1 MMQQLTDLTWC
12 LHPLVVVGV
21 DAYFILL
28 GVEGKF
34 TVVDRSQF
42 MMGLQ
47 IWPAPQAAVNH
58 MRKTFSV
65 GDLETPI

>member
-1 MMQQLTDLTWC
+1 MQQLTALTGC

-21 DAYFILL
+21 DADFILL

-34 TVVDRSQF
+34 TVVDSPQL
-42 MMGLQ
+42 MVGLQ
-47 IWPAPQAAVNH
+47 VWPAPQATVDD